1 MESRP
6 PTAAI
11 GSLLLGMAGQV
22 AYHLLAQAGT
32 ARAPW
37 GITTAVS
44 CLPVLIL
51 GMGAAFAHVLRA
63 DTQGGVLVP
72 QVAVGF
78 APSRGPRVAVLTCR
92 ESQSPGSG
100 WT

>member
-1 MESRP
+1 M
-6 PTAAI
+6 
-11 GSLLLGMAGQV
+11 
-22 AYHLLAQAGT
+22 
-32 ARAPW
+32 
-37 GITTAVS
+37 S